1 MSVAAIKYVSDLMDR
16 ARVPYAFMEWK
27 DTLPDDLFSVGEV
40 HEISSPTMEESGR
53 QDVQVF
59 LRLYTKKDWLSLEY
73 AKERIMKSIIPTAIL
88 NDGTGI
94 AVFYDSATIV
104 PTGDA
109 ELKSMKI
116 NLTMQLW
123 KVI

>member
-1 MSVAAIKYVSDLMDR
+1 MSVSAIKYVSDLMER

-27 DTLPDDLFSVGEV
+27 DTLPDDLFSVGEI
-40 HEISSPTMEESGR
+40 HEISTPTMEESGK

-59 LRLYTKKDWLSLEY
+59 LRLYTKKNWLSLEY
-73 AKERIMKSIIPTAIL
+73 AKERIIKSIIPTAIL
-88 NDGTGI
+88 SDGTGI
-94 AVFYDSATIV
+94 AVSYDSATIV

-116 NLTMQLW
+116 NLTIQSW
-123 KVI
+123 KVN